1 MNAGLRVQALR
12 FAAVGALNTAVG
24 LGVILGSMALLGLG
38 DLAAN
43 ALGYACGLA
52 VSFIGNRTW
61 TFGHRGPWRESLV
74 RFLAVFAVAYGLN
87 LVALFFVRDHLQ
99 VNSYLAQ
106 VVANVVYTVAFFVGS
121 RTFAFRNAAR
131 ASS

>member
-1 MNAGLRVQALR
+1 VSTRIGVQALR

-24 LGVILGSMALLGLG
+24 LCVILGSMALLGLG
-38 DLAAN
+38 DVAAN

-52 VSFIGNRTW
+52 VSFVGNRTW
-61 TFGHRGPWRESLV
+61 TFGDRGPWIDSLP
-74 RFLAVFAVAYGLN
+74 RFLGVFAVAYGLN

-106 VVANVVYTVAFFVGS
+106 AVAIVVYTVSFFVGS
-121 RTFAFRNAAR
+121 RTFAFRKVTR